1 MKDHLRVVF
10 FYDLNKHMTV
20 LTRTPQNTNYLQPT
34 KYLLTFDRI
43 PNVQYFCQAVSVPG
57 ISMSEVPNP
66 NPFVDLYLPG
76 EKAIYDL
83 LNVTFIVDE
92 ELKSWMEI
100 HDWIRAMTFPENF
113 EEYKQLG
120 RLNKNMGGR
129 TTKTPQYSD
138 GIITLY
144 SSSNKPYYRFKFYDC
159 FPTTLSTFVMS
170 ATDTPENIMT
180 ADATFR
186 YSYYDIEKLF

>member
-1 MKDHLRVVF
+1 
-10 FYDLNKHMTV
+10 MTA
-20 LTRTPQNTNYLQPT
+20 LTRNPTNPNPLQPNKFT
-34 KYLLTFDRI
+34 LNFSRI
-43 PNVQYFCQAVSVPG
+43 PNVQYFCQSVSVPG
-57 ISMSEVPNP
+57 ISLSEAIIT
-66 NPFVDLYLPG
+66 NPFVDIYAPG

-83 LNVTFIVDE
+83 MNVTFIIDE
-92 ELKSWMEI
+92 ELTGWLEI

-180 ADATFR
+180 ADVTFR